1 MRVWC
6 AIVGVAIFVA
16 GILASP
22 GAAQAPNEAQAK
34 AEGTVVF
41 YTSNR
46 TAVAEKHARDFEKQY
61 GIKVQVFRSGR
72 ESVIAKIEAEM
83 QAGRVQVDVV
93 NVSDPGWYFAQKTK
107 GTLLAYTSRNAATI
121 PDAYK
126 DKDGTWTASRLTA
139 MTMVYNTKLLRPDL
153 APKRWIDLTH
163 PKWKGQLTIAN
174 PAYGGTSLNWAAGIL
189 KLYGWKFF
197 EELGKNAPLLTEGH
211 LPGIQLVASSERL
224 VAAEMNDYDARA
236 AVAKGSPIGIIYPE
250 DGTFVIPSPVAIMK
264 ATAHPNASKLFVD
277 YLLSAEG
284 QGVFVADKFFSS
296 RTDVAGPKGAVA
308 LTSLKVVPMDW
319 AAVEKQAQE
328 IKTKFSNLV
337 GK

>member
-1 MRVWC
+1 MRFWC
-6 AIVGVAIFVA
+6 AVVGVAILVA
-16 GILASP
+16 GIVASP
-22 GAAQAPNEAQAK
+22 GVAQAPNEAQAK

-46 TAVAEKHARDFEKQY
+46 TQVAEKHAKGFEKKY
-61 GIKVQVFRSGR
+61 GIKVQVFRGGS
-72 ESVIAKIEAEM
+72 EKVIAKIEAEM

-93 NVSDPGWYFAQKTK
+93 NVSDPGWYFAQKAK
-107 GTLLAYTSRNAATI
+107 GNFLAYTSQNAATI

-126 DKDGTWTASRLTA
+126 DKDGAWTASRLTA
-139 MTMVYNTKLLRPDL
+139 MTIVYNTRLIRAEL
-153 APKRWIDLTH
+153 APKRWTDLTH

-174 PAYGGTSLNWAAGIL
+174 PAYGGTSLNWAAGIV

-197 EELGKNAPLLTEGH
+197 EDLAKNDPLLTEAH
-211 LPGIQLVASSERL
+211 LPGIQLVSSNERL
-224 VAAEMNDYDARA
+224 IAAEMNDYDARA
-236 AVAKGSPIGIIYPE
+236 AIAKGAPIGIVYPE

-264 ATAHPNASKLFVD
+264 ASTHPNASKLFVD

-284 QGVFVADKFFSS
+284 QMVFVQDHFFSP
-296 RTDVAGPKGAVA
+296 RTDVASPKGAVVLSS
-308 LTSLKVVPMDW
+308 LTVIPMDW

-328 IKTKFSNLV
+328 IKTKFGNLI

>member
-1 MRVWC
+1 MRSWSSILGI
-6 AIVGVAIFVA
+6 ALLVA

-22 GAAQAPNEAQAK
+22 SVAQAPNEAQAK

-46 TAVAEKHARDFEKQY
+46 TQVAEKQAKDFEQKT
-61 GIKVQVFRSGR
+61 GIKVQVFRGGS
-72 ESVIAKIEAEM
+72 EQVIAKIEAEL
-83 QAGRVQVDVV
+83 QAGRVQADVV
-93 NVSDPGWYFAQKTK
+93 NVSDPGWYFAQKAK
-107 GTLLAYTSRNAATI
+107 GGLLAFTSRNAATI

-126 DKDGTWTASRLTA
+126 DKDGAWTASRLTA
-139 MTMVYNTKLLRPDL
+139 MTIVYNTKLLRADL
-153 APKRWIDLTH
+153 APKRWSDLTH

-197 EELGKNAPLLTEGH
+197 EDLGKNEPLLTEGH

-236 AVAKGSPIGIIYPE
+236 AIAKGSPIGIIYPE

-264 ATAHPNASKLFVD
+264 ASTHPNASKLFVD
-277 YLLSAEG
+277 YLLSPEG
-284 QGVFVADKFFSS
+284 QAVFVGDNFFSP
-296 RTDVAGPKGAVA
+296 RTDVAGPKGAVP
-308 LTSLKVVPMDW
+308 LTSLKVIPMDW
-319 AAVEKQAQE
+319 AAVEKQALE
-328 IKTKFSNLV
+328 IKTKFGALV